1 MKKHKF
7 TWIDALIIAV
17 VAVLLAGT
25 YVKFFVKDT
34 TSVTAQVEEFTYQL
48 RIEGLRQ
55 CSADSLQVGDKL
67 YDNAGKGCVG
77 EIAAIEVLPATTTY
91 TDPDGI
97 VTEIPIEDKFD
108 VVLTVAAEGTL
119 KDGVYS
125 MGTYDIQ
132 VNHHTTY
139 FTKYSIWSATV
150 VAVN

>member
-17 VAVLLAGT
+17 VVVLLAGT

-55 CSADSLQVGDKL
+55 CSVDSLQVGDKL
-67 YDNAGKGCVG
+67 YDNEGKGYVG
-77 EIAAIEVLPATTTY
+77 EIASIEIFPATTTY
-91 TDPDGI
+91 IDPDGI
-97 VTEIPIEDKFD
+97 ISEIPIEDKFD
-108 VVLTVAAEGTL
+108 VLLTVAAEGTVRN
-119 KDGVYS
+119 GVYS

-132 VNHHTTY
+132 VSRYSTY
-139 FTKYSIWSATV
+139 FTKYSIWSAAV

>member
-17 VAVLLAGT
+17 VIVLLAGT

-34 TSVTAQVEEFTYQL
+34 TSVTTQVQEFSYQL

-55 CSADSLQVGDKL
+55 CSVDSLQVGDKL
-67 YDNAGKGCVG
+67 YDNEGKGCVG
-77 EIAAIEVLPATTTY
+77 EIAAIEVFSATTNY
-91 TDPDGI
+91 TTPDGTI
-97 VTEIPIEDKFD
+97 AEIPIEGKFD
-108 VVLTVAAEGTL
+108 VVLTISAEGTA

-125 MGTYDIQ
+125 LGTYDIQ
-132 VNHHTTY
+132 VNHYTTY